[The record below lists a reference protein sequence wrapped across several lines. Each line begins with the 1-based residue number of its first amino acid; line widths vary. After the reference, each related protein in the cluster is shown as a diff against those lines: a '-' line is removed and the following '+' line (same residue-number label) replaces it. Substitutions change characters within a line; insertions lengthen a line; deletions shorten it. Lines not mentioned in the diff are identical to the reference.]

1 MQLMHLQTT
10 KITRISRSNVRH
22 LVDVAAAPLL
32 PSPAHLLLPLATPID
47 ADAAAYRHQQEEKD
61 PDAEDKLVLVLLYE
75 PHDGAG
81 VAPVPFP
88 GLFWADDV
96 YSSQQTNT
104 EHRPFLAEPEAKS
117 VTYQ

>member
-22 LVDVAAAPLL
+22 LVNIAAAPLL
-32 PSPAHLLLPLATPID
+32 PPPSHPLLPLAAPIE

-81 VAPVPFP
+81 VA
-88 GLFWADDV
+88 GIAGARLTD
-96 YSSQQTNT
+96 S
-104 EHRPFLAEPEAKS
+104 KI
-117 VTYQ
+117 